1 MPKRAKELSALEVK
15 RLTAPGWHAVGTVA
29 GLGLKV
35 SPTGTRA
42 WVLRVVVGAKR
53 REIGLGAYPDV
64 TLAGAHEKA
73 RAVRVQIE
81 QGIDPIAERR
91 EIKARLI
98 AEQTEGM
105 TFGQCAAAYIKA
117 HREGWKNAKH
127 AAQWESTLAQYA
139 GPVIGD
145 MLVRHVET
153 RHVLAVLE
161 PIWKDKTETA
171 ARLRSRMEL
180 VLSWATVRGERTG
193 ENPARWRGHLDKL
206 LPKPS
211 KVSKQEHHA
220 ALDWREIGPFMVRL
234 RAAEGMGAR
243 CLEFAILTGARSGE
257 ARGATWH
264 EIDMQAR
271 TWTVPAERMKAGK
284 EHRVP
289 LSDAA
294 VRLLEGLPRYVGNNL
309 VFPAPRGGVPS
320 DATLGAVL
328 KRLGVPV
335 TAHGFRSSFRDWAA
349 ESTAYPPDV
358 VEMAL
363 AHTVK
368 NKVEAAYRRGDL
380 FEKRRQLMQ
389 AWADYCARVETSA
402 EVVSIGAARVA

>member
-1 MPKRAKELSALEVK
+1 MPKRAKELSAMEVK

-35 SPTGTRA
+35 SRTGNRA
-42 WVLRVVVGAKR
+42 WVLRVMVGAKR

-73 RAVRVQIE
+73 RAARLQIE

-105 TFGQCAAAYIKA
+105 TFSQCAAAYIKA

-139 GPVIGD
+139 GPVVGD

-171 ARLRSRMEL
+171 TRLRARLEL
-180 VLSWATVRGERTG
+180 VMDWAAVRGERASA
-193 ENPARWRGHLDKL
+193 NPARWRGHLDKL

-211 KVSKQEHHA
+211 KVAKKGHHA
-220 ALDWREIGPFMVRL
+220 ALDWREIGPFMVCL
-234 RAAEGMGAR
+234 RAAEGVGAR

-257 ARGATWH
+257 ARGATWR

-271 TWTVPAERMKAGK
+271 TWIVPADRMKAGK

-294 VRLLEGLPRYVGNNL
+294 VRLLEGLPRFVGNDL
-309 VFPAPRGGVPS
+309 VFPGPRGGVLS

-335 TAHGFRSSFRDWAA
+335 TAHGFRSTFRDWAA

-363 AHTVK
+363 AHTIR

>member
-29 GLGLKV
+29 GLGLKIAHA
-35 SPTGTRA
+35 GNRA
-42 WVLRVVVGAKR
+42 WVLRVVIGAKR
-53 REIGLGAYPDV
+53 REIGLGAYPAV

-73 RAVRVQIE
+73 RAVRLQIE

-91 EIKARLI
+91 ELKARLV

-105 TFGQCAAAYIKA
+105 TFSQCAAAYIKA

-127 AAQWESTLAQYA
+127 VGQWETTLAQYA

-161 PIWKDKTETA
+161 PIWTTKTETA
-171 ARLRSRMEL
+171 TRLRSRIEL
-180 VLSWATVRGERTG
+180 VMDWAAVRGERTK

-211 KVSKQEHHA
+211 KVADKGHHA
-220 ALDWREIGPFMVRL
+220 ALPWRDVGAFLARL
-234 RAAEGMGAR
+234 EGVEGMGAAALR
-243 CLEFAILTGARSGE
+243 FAILTAARSGE
-257 ARGATWH
+257 VRGATWS

-271 TWTVPAERMKAGK
+271 TWTVPGSRMKAGK
-284 EHRVP
+284 DHRVP

-294 VRLLEGLPRYVGNNL
+294 VRLLEGLPRYVGNDL
-309 VFPAPRGGVPS
+309 VFPAPRGGVLS
-320 DATLGAVL
+320 DMTLSAVM
-328 KRLGVPV
+328 KRLSVPATV
-335 TAHGFRSSFRDWAA
+335 HGFRSTFRDWAA
-349 ESTAYPPDV
+349 ESTAYPSDV

-363 AHTVK
+363 AHTIR

-389 AWADYCARVETSA
+389 AWADYCARAETSA

>member
-15 RLTAPGWHAVGTVA
+15 RLAAPGWHAVGTVA
-29 GLGLKV
+29 GLGLKIAHA
-35 SPTGTRA
+35 GNRA
-42 WVLRVVVGAKR
+42 WVLRVVIGAKR
-53 REIGLGAYPDV
+53 REIGLGAYPAV

-73 RAVRVQIE
+73 RAVRLQIE

-91 EIKARLI
+91 ELKARLV

-105 TFGQCAAAYIKA
+105 TFSQCAAAYIKA

-127 AAQWESTLAQYA
+127 VGQWETTLAQYA

-161 PIWKDKTETA
+161 PIWTTKTETA
-171 ARLRSRMEL
+171 TRLRSRIEL
-180 VLSWATVRGERTG
+180 VMDWAAVRGERTK

-211 KVSKQEHHA
+211 KVADKGHHA
-220 ALDWREIGPFMVRL
+220 ALPWRDVGAFLARL
-234 RAAEGMGAR
+234 EGVEGMGAAALR
-243 CLEFAILTGARSGE
+243 FAILTAARSGE
-257 ARGATWH
+257 VRGATWS

-271 TWTVPAERMKAGK
+271 TWTVPGSRMKAGK
-284 EHRVP
+284 DHRVP

-294 VRLLEGLPRYVGNNL
+294 VRLLEGLPRYVGNDL
-309 VFPAPRGGVPS
+309 VFPAPRGGVLS
-320 DATLGAVL
+320 DMTLSAVM
-328 KRLGVPV
+328 KRLSVPATV
-335 TAHGFRSSFRDWAA
+335 HGFRSTFRDWAA
-349 ESTAYPPDV
+349 ESTAYPSDV

-363 AHTVK
+363 AHTIR

-402 EVVSIGAARVA
+402 DVVSIGAARVA